1 MILLGHRYLT
11 KKLTTNGL
19 FLLKFFYF
27 LFIVINNAK
36 LRHWNLRW
44 KITRFTAAF
53 LGRCF
58 LRLPLRNQ
66 TDSLLDMVTMVGI
79 ELPIWSGLGRNFN
92 VSNCRLVQTVC
103 LMLSATTKTDECF
116 TVRRGAFLPG
126 CVQFASKRVTSH
138 KDRLYIV
145 CMSRCLSR
153 ELLSVVDELEKCW
166 PTRIFLG
173 ILVKM
178 DVFML
183 DCIYILL
190 LPLFFYSLTI
200 MKPLF

>member
-1 MILLGHRYLT
+1 MSMTQTLWSKLNSKWTKVHILVILLGHRYLT

-27 LFIVINNAK
+27 LFIAISNAK

-103 LMLSATTKTDECF
+103 LMLSATTKT
-116 TVRRGAFLPG
+116 G
-126 CVQFASKRVTSH
+126 
-138 KDRLYIV
+138 V
-145 CMSRCLSR
+145 CSLHQSAWQATRTGFISYVCL
-153 ELLSVVDELEKCW
+153 
-166 PTRIFLG
+166 
-173 ILVKM
+173 
-178 DVFML
+178 DVFHVN
-183 DCIYILL
+183 C
-190 LPLFFYSLTI
+190 FQWSTN
-200 MKPLF
+200 